1 MAQYG
6 EKLGGSVFYKWEH
19 VGQTFEGIFKG
30 KEPATGG
37 TFKSENLIFE
47 TKQGEK
53 KLSNIASLNSVFG
66 KLDAPP
72 SLAKPGR
79 QYKLVYTGDKS
90 SKGGKT
96 IKIIDV
102 FPADEGTEDQQADD
116 VPF

>member
-1 MAQYG
+1 MAEYG
-6 EKLGGSVFYKWEH
+6 AKLGGSVFYKWEH
-19 VGQTFEGIFKG
+19 VGQTFEGIYKG
-30 KEPATGG
+30 KEPSTGG

-47 TKQGEK
+47 TKGGEK
-53 KLSNIASLNSVFG
+53 KLSNIASLQSVFG

-79 QYKLVYTGDKS
+79 QYKLVYSTDK
-90 SKGGKT
+90 KVKGKT

-102 FPADEGTEDQQADD
+102 FPADEGTEDQQTDD